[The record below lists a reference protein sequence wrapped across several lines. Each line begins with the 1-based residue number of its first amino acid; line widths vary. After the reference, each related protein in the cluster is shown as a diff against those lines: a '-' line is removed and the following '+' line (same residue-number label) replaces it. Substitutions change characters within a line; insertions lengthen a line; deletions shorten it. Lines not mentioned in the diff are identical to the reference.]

1 MTTVLDTKI
10 LPKVLAILEKY
21 GRTVTVVIKARTK
34 DWSTGIVSTTTATHT
49 VKCSPPEPFNQRYV
63 DGDLIRVGDMETL
76 FAAQDLPFTPALNMR
91 IDDKWTAI
99 RVDPIYSGDLVAAWK
114 VQLRG

>member
-10 LPKVLAILEKY
+10 LPKVLAIIEKY
-21 GRTVTVVIKARTK
+21 GRTVNVAIDTQAK
-34 DWSTGIVSTTTATHT
+34 DWSTGIVSTTTATNT

-63 DGDLIRVGDMETL
+63 DGDLVRTGDMETL
-76 FAAQDLPFTPALNMR
+76 FAAQDLPFAPVVGMR
-91 IDDKWTAI
+91 IDTKWTAV

-114 VQLRG
+114 VQLRA